1 MKIVTA
7 EQMRDIENRCFAEGI
22 SPDELMESA
31 GKAVAHCAFNHAQ
44 KLNQS
49 SIGVLAGPGN
59 NGGDSLIAA
68 KYLYQW
74 GAEVNVFICGE
85 RSLKDKKL
93 MSLTQKNLAIYDTKI
108 DAGAEK
114 LRELLPRMKVVV
126 DGIFGLGLNRPI
138 DDMISASIIA
148 VNNEKNRRHN
158 LVVISVDVPS
168 GINSDTGSIDTNCIY
183 ADVTCALGRPKLGFY
198 RFPGAKYVG
207 KVEVNE
213 IGILREFD
221 GCEMPELMT
230 HSWAERILPSR
241 PLDAHKGDF
250 GRILII
256 GGSKNYVGAPSLAAI
271 GALRVGGGLVTVA
284 VPEGIFN
291 SVASNCLEPT
301 YIPLPEITGGVLSP
315 EACNILIEEIPK
327 YSVVLIGCGLGL
339 EIETQNMLEKIL
351 YDTDNLPPVVVDA
364 DGLNLLSRCSGE
376 KWSERFKSP
385 AIITPHPGEM
395 RRLWGKEDVMLNED
409 RLIQSSVAARLWNK
423 TVVLKGPF
431 TVAAS
436 GEGDTMVSP
445 FANPSLATAGTGDV
459 LSGVIAGFLAQGLS
473 LMDAGPLGVYVHG
486 LAGSRLRDELGD
498 TGILAGDLLPVLPR
512 VIKEIKESTR
522 N

>member
-7 EQMRDIENRCFAEGI
+7 QQMREIENRCFATGI
-22 SPDELMESA
+22 SSDELMESA
-31 GKAVAHCAFNHAQ
+31 GKAVARCAFDHVRNST
-44 KLNQS
+44 QS
-49 SIGVLAGPGN
+49 SVGVLVGPGN

-85 RSLKDKKL
+85 RSLNDEKL
-93 MSLTQKNLAIYDTKI
+93 VSLSQKNLAIYDTNI
-108 DAGAEK
+108 NTGAEK
-114 LRELLPRMKVVV
+114 LRELLPEMNVVV
-126 DGIFGLGLNRPI
+126 DGIFGLGFNRPI
-138 DDMISASIIA
+138 GDIISASINA

-158 LVVISVDVPS
+158 LIVISVDVPS
-168 GINSDTGSIDTNCIY
+168 GLNSDTGSIDINCIY
-183 ADVTCALGRPKLGFY
+183 DDVTCSLGRHKLGFY

-213 IGILREFD
+213 IGILSEFD

-230 HSWAERILPSR
+230 HSWAERILPPR

-256 GGSKNYVGAPSLAAI
+256 GGSKNYIGAPSLAAI
-271 GALRVGGGLVTVA
+271 GALRVGAGLVTVA

-291 SVASNCLEPT
+291 SVAVNNLEPT
-301 YIPLPEITGGVLSP
+301 YVTLPEITAGVLSP

-327 YSVVLIGCGLGL
+327 HSVVVIGCGLGL
-339 EIETQNMLEKIL
+339 GIETQNMLESIL
-351 YDTDNLPPVVVDA
+351 YDTENLPPVVVDA
-364 DGLNLLSRCSGE
+364 DGLNLLSRYSGGE
-376 KWSERFKSP
+376 WSERFKSP
-385 AIITPHPGEM
+385 AIVTPHPGEM
-395 RRLWGKEDVMLNED
+395 RRLWGKEDVMSNED
-409 RLIQSSVAARLWNK
+409 RLIQSRMAARLWNK

-431 TVAAS
+431 TITAS
-436 GEGDTMVSP
+436 AEGYAMVSP

-473 LMDAGPLGVYVHG
+473 LMDAGSLGVYVHG
-486 LAGSRLRDELGD
+486 LAGSRLKDGLGD
-498 TGILAGDLLPVLPR
+498 AGTLAGDLLPILPR
-512 VIKEIKESTR
+512 VIKEIKELIR